1 MAIELPRVLKNMNL
15 FVDGRGYAGR
25 IDEIQLPKLTLKTE
39 EHRAGGMDLPVEIDL
54 GMEKLEAEL
63 TIADH
68 DPEVFKLFGLLD
80 NAATQITIRGAIQAQ
95 GAEAKPVIV
104 NLRGGWKELDAG
116 TWKPGDKSTLKVSVA
131 ASYYKLTI
139 DDEELIEID
148 AINLVRKVSNC
159 LIPDCLLPSSA
170 IVEPSWFSWAWAPR
184 TAEPSEAA
192 SVAPMLI

>member
-25 IDEIQLPKLTLKTE
+25 IDEIELPKLTLKTE

-54 GMEKLEAEL
+54 GMDKLEAQL
-63 TIADH
+63 TISDY

-95 GAEAKPVIV
+95 GSEAKPVAIQ
-104 NLRGGWKELDAG
+104 LRGGWKELDAG

-131 ASYYKLTI
+131 ASYYKLSI
-139 DDEELIEID
+139 DNEELVEID
-148 AINLVRKVSNC
+148 AINLVRRVGGV
-159 LIPDCLLPSSA
+159 DQMQA
-170 IVEPSWFSWAWAPR
+170 IR
-184 TAEPSEAA
+184 AA
-192 SVAPMLI
+192 IGI